1 MIRNRPV
8 RRSWRLLLPLLLLW
22 PLTAA
27 GHGPGHEQAPGR
39 QQAKHAEQPAKEER
53 SAAVVSNPQERIAP
67 VTEPAAER
75 PLQPQEAVTPGEWI
89 EEKTG
94 EHIPLDAV
102 FKNERGETVT
112 LRQLVDRPTLLL
124 PIYYRCPTGCS
135 FELANLAE
143 AMRRSRHAPE
153 SFRAISL
160 SFNAEETP
168 ETATTVKPNYTQ
180 LLTKNFPENG
190 WVFLTGDSDN
200 ILKLTRAIGYTFKKK
215 DEYTFIHPSAL
226 IVLDKDGQIIK
237 YVYGSFI
244 PGDVDLALA
253 EAAQGTPASS
263 IHRLLAFCFSANPR
277 QNQQVLAYFK
287 MGTAAILLI
296 GGLWF
301 LLFLRRKKSDQPKP
315 RP

>member
-8 RRSWRLLLPLLLLW
+8 RHFWYLLLPLLLW
-22 PLTAA
+22 PLAA
-27 GHGPGHEQAPGR
+27 SGHGPGHEKATGS

-53 SAAVVSNPQERIAP
+53 SAAIAPNPQESTVP
-67 VTEPAAER
+67 EKE
-75 PLQPQEAVTPGEWI
+75 QPPETPQPHEAVNPGEWI
-89 EEKTG
+89 QEKTG

-102 FKNERGETVT
+102 FKNERGEKVA

-143 AMRRSRHAPE
+143 AMRRSRHGPE

-160 SFNAEETP
+160 SFNADETP

-180 LLTKNFPENG
+180 LLAKNYPENG

-200 ILKLTRAIGYTFKKK
+200 ILKLTSAIGYTFKKK

-244 PGDVDLALA
+244 SGDVDLALA
-253 EAAQGTPASS
+253 EAAKGTPASS
-263 IHRLLAFCFSANPR
+263 IHRLLAFCFSTNPR

-287 MGTAAILLI
+287 MGTAAILLT

-301 LLFLRRKKSDQPKP
+301 FLFLRRKKSDQSNP